1 MISYIVRTVI
11 NRNGV
16 FDMNASPHTST
27 PGKLLARVE
36 DVLFV
41 VTLVV
46 SSHFVT
52 VGYLYIGALLEQAV

>member
-1 MISYIVRTVI
+1 
-11 NRNGV
+11 
-16 FDMNASPHTST
+16 MNASPHTST